1 MGQVVD
7 LQAMHKDYFE
17 TLVDVAGQVAKDLG
31 KIVAE
36 AQDFS
41 AASMQANAALLNKLA
56 DARTFSALI
65 QLQTDHA
72 QAACEA
78 TLIRSKKFAELF
90 NELSRDTVKSIM
102 VGVER
107 SKAPLKIPCVGK
119 ILQVAE

>member
-7 LQAMHKDYFE
+7 FKPMHKSPFDNWLDF
-17 TLVDVAGQVAKDLG
+17 TRLIAKDLG

-41 AASMQANAALLNKLA
+41 ASSMQANADLLNNIA
-56 DARTFSALI
+56 SAGTVSALI
-65 QLQTDHA
+65 LLQTRHA

-78 TLIRSKKFAELF
+78 TLTRSKKFAELF

-102 VGVER
+102 VGPDR
-107 SKAPLKIPCVGK
+107 STAPLKIPSVGK
-119 ILQVAE
+119 MLQAAE